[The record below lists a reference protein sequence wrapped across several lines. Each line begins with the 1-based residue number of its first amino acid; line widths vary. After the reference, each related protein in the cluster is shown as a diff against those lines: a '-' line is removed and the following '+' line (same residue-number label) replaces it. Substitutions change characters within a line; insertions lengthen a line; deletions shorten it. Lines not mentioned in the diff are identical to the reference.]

1 MGDTLFASKD
11 KKLCTVAPCYSLL
24 CQGLNFHGFTFLI
37 MGYRRQAL
45 YSFSRLMLMETG
57 ANMID
62 ADKEKLDNI
71 IKKYDGKEGF
81 LIQLL
86 LDLQS
91 ELHWISKETIR
102 ELSLRLKIPASQI
115 FRVASFYKAM
125 DLSPVGRHK
134 VCVCMGT
141 ACQVRGA
148 QRLLDTTE
156 SKLGIKSG
164 QTTPDNSFT
173 LNRVNCLGCC
183 AIGPVIVVD
192 DDYHGR
198 VDSKKVERI
207 LGLLASD
214 S

>member
-1 MGDTLFASKD
+1 
-11 KKLCTVAPCYSLL
+11 
-24 CQGLNFHGFTFLI
+24 
-37 MGYRRQAL
+37 
-45 YSFSRLMLMETG
+45 
-57 ANMID
+57 MID

-71 IKKYDGKEGF
+71 IKRYDESEGF

-86 LDLQS
+86 LDMQS
-91 ELHWISKETIR
+91 ELHWISKEAIL
-102 ELSLRLKIPASQI
+102 ELSQRLKIPASQI

-125 DLSPVGRHK
+125 SLSPVGRHK
-134 VCVCMGT
+134 VSVCMGT

-156 SKLGIKSG
+156 SKLGIKTG
-164 QTTPDNSFT
+164 QTTPDNDFT

-198 VDSKKVERI
+198 VDSKMAEKI
-207 LGLLASD
+207 LEQLASD

>member
-1 MGDTLFASKD
+1 
-11 KKLCTVAPCYSLL
+11 
-24 CQGLNFHGFTFLI
+24 
-37 MGYRRQAL
+37 
-45 YSFSRLMLMETG
+45 
-57 ANMID
+57 MID
-62 ADKEKLDNI
+62 ADKDKLDHI
-71 IKKYDGKEGF
+71 IKKYEGRDGS

-91 ELHWISKETIR
+91 ELHWISKEAIW

-125 DLSPVGRHK
+125 SLSPVGRHK
-134 VCVCMGT
+134 VSICMGT

-156 SKLGIKSG
+156 SKLGIKTG
-164 QTTPDNSFT
+164 QTTPDNCFS
-173 LNRVNCLGCC
+173 LIRVNCLGCC

-198 VDSKKVERI
+198 MDSKSVEKVLEK
-207 LGLLASD
+207 LARHS
-214 S
+214 

>member
-1 MGDTLFASKD
+1 
-11 KKLCTVAPCYSLL
+11 
-24 CQGLNFHGFTFLI
+24 
-37 MGYRRQAL
+37 
-45 YSFSRLMLMETG
+45 
-57 ANMID
+57 MIE
-62 ADKEKLDNI
+62 ADREKLDNI

-91 ELHWISKETIR
+91 
-102 ELSLRLKIPASQI
+102 
-115 FRVASFYKAM
+115 FYKAM
-125 DLSPVGRHK
+125 NLAPVGRHK

-164 QTTPDNSFT
+164 QTTPDNNFT

-198 VDSKKVERI
+198 VDSKKVEII
-207 LGLLASD
+207 LGQLAFD

>member
-1 MGDTLFASKD
+1 
-11 KKLCTVAPCYSLL
+11 
-24 CQGLNFHGFTFLI
+24 
-37 MGYRRQAL
+37 
-45 YSFSRLMLMETG
+45 
-57 ANMID
+57 MID

-71 IKKYDGKEGF
+71 IKRYDGREGF

-91 ELHWISKETIR
+91 ELHWISKDAIW
-102 ELSLRLKIPASQI
+102 ELSQRLKIPASQI

-125 DLSPVGRHK
+125 SLSPVGRHK
-134 VCVCMGT
+134 VSVCMGT

-156 SKLGIKSG
+156 SKLGIKTG
-164 QTTPDNSFT
+164 QTTQDNGFT

-192 DDYHGR
+192 DDYHDR
-198 VDSKKVERI
+198 VDSKRVEK
-207 LGLLASD
+207 LLEQIASD

>member
-1 MGDTLFASKD
+1 
-11 KKLCTVAPCYSLL
+11 
-24 CQGLNFHGFTFLI
+24 
-37 MGYRRQAL
+37 
-45 YSFSRLMLMETG
+45 
-57 ANMID
+57 MID

-71 IKKYDGKEGF
+71 IKRYDESEGF

-86 LDLQS
+86 LDMQS
-91 ELHWISKETIR
+91 ELHWISKEAIL
-102 ELSLRLKIPASQI
+102 ELSQRLKIPASHI

-125 DLSPVGRHK
+125 SLSPVGRHK
-134 VCVCMGT
+134 VSVCMGT

-156 SKLGIKSG
+156 SKLGIKTG
-164 QTTPDNSFT
+164 QTTPDNDFT

-192 DDYHGR
+192 DNYHGR
-198 VDSKKVERI
+198 VDSKMAEKI
-207 LGLLASD
+207 LEQLASD

>member
-1 MGDTLFASKD
+1 
-11 KKLCTVAPCYSLL
+11 
-24 CQGLNFHGFTFLI
+24 
-37 MGYRRQAL
+37 
-45 YSFSRLMLMETG
+45 
-57 ANMID
+57 MID
-62 ADKEKLDNI
+62 ADMEKLDNI
-71 IKKYDGKEGF
+71 IKKYHGREGF

-91 ELHWISKETIR
+91 ELHWISKEAIE
-102 ELSLRLKIPASQI
+102 ELSHRLKIPTSQI

-125 DLSPVGRHK
+125 SLSPVGRHK

-156 SKLGIKSG
+156 LKLGIKQG
-164 QTTPDNSFT
+164 QTTSDSNFT

-183 AIGPVIVVD
+183 AIGPVIVAD
-192 DDYHGR
+192 DEYHGR
-198 VDSKKVERI
+198 VDSKKVEKI
-207 LGLLASD
+207 LEQLASD

>member
-1 MGDTLFASKD
+1 MIEAD
-11 KKLCTVAPCYSLL
+11 
-24 CQGLNFHGFTFLI
+24 
-37 MGYRRQAL
+37 R
-45 YSFSRLMLMETG
+45 ET
-57 ANMID
+57 
-62 ADKEKLDNI
+62 LDNI
-71 IKKYDGKEGF
+71 IKKYDDKDGS

-91 ELHWISKETIR
+91 ELHWISKETIG
-102 ELSLRLKIPASQI
+102 ELSRRLKIPASQI

-125 DLSPVGRHK
+125 NLSPVGRHK

-141 ACQVRGA
+141 ACQVRGS
-148 QRLLDTTE
+148 QRLLDATE

-164 QTTPDNSFT
+164 QTTPDNNFT

-198 VDSKKVERI
+198 VDSKKIEII
-207 LGLLASD
+207 LGQLSLD
-214 S
+214 SQY